1 MEPKSASAGVTRWIA
16 LAGVFIGVAIVLLLR
31 DGQPDGDVAQTRSD
45 PRESTDEDANAVLEV
60 AEPIDGRLGP
70 PEAELTIALPASGPA
85 PRIEGFL
92 EVRGVSLGPALRDAL
107 DAFAGESRDPSW
119 ASGMEARFQSELSQ
133 STLMLVESYVECRR
147 SHCITLLIRP
157 PSAPQQLEGLR
168 LLGRE
173 AGAEQTRL
181 AQTLGLLG
189 GPMFGAAARDGALV
203 NCHTFHRRCGPEWKC
218 LE

>member
-1 MEPKSASAGVTRWIA
+1 MESKSASAGLTRWSVLGGA
-16 LAGVFIGVAIVLLLR
+16 LVCVAIVLLLR
-31 DGQPDGDVAQTRSD
+31 DGQPDGDVAQTPSD
-45 PRESTDEDANAVLEV
+45 SREVTNESAAAVPEV
-60 AEPIDGRLGP
+60 AEPIDGRLGE

-92 EVRGVSLGPALRDAL
+92 EVRGVALGPHLREALE
-107 DAFAGESRDPSW
+107 AFTAEPRDPSW

-147 SHCITLLIRP
+147 SRCITLLIRP

-203 NCHTFHRRCGPEWKC
+203 NWHTFHRRCGPEWKC